1 MKKSFRI
8 VAILMALLL
17 LALSVVACAENND
30 DTPADTTASAGADT
44 NTSAVDDTTV
54 ATPDTTAQ
62 YSAEDALP
70 ADLNFAGETVRII
83 SRDSDGVRDE
93 IAVSDYSGEPIND
106 AIYERNLD
114 VEARLGID
122 IENTMLTGGNYV
134 VTEEIRRLVLS
145 GEDVYDMLANS
156 TYSTIM
162 YTSEGL
168 FRDLGELE
176 YLDLTQ
182 PYWSQGFNE
191 VASFGT
197 KQFMCAGALGLTL
210 YRYMFVTMFNKD
222 MIQARGLDNLYDVV
236 NDGKWTLDY
245 HATLSAQM
253 YEDMNGNG
261 EHDENDKYGFISGP
275 VAYVDPYW
283 SSCKLPILTKDN
295 DNRYIYSFDNERM
308 SAAVEKIIKLYHEC
322 EGSYIYASV
331 SDVQDQ
337 LNLASHFAD
346 ERSATATLR
355 LVSVETKELRDMT
368 AKYGIVPIP
377 KLDEAQDGYRTFV
390 HDQFTALAVPST
402 MKEDRLDLVGAYM
415 EYAACQSYRNVIPV
429 YYEMAIKDKYL
440 NDTESAE
447 MLDMIYENIYIDAG
461 VLYTKSLDSIHQKLR
476 DVVKSKSNNSASMFK
491 TLSKIVEKRLVTLMD
506 GLDKVS

>member
-1 MKKSFRI
+1 MKNFVRI
-8 VAILMALLL
+8 IAIFMALLT
-17 LALSVVACAENND
+17 LAASAVACADNND
-30 DTPADTTASAGADT
+30 DVTADTTTAAV
-44 NTSAVDDTTV
+44 VDDGASSV
-54 ATPDTTAQ
+54 VPDTTAAPDTTDQ
-62 YSAEDALP
+62 YYAEDALP
-70 ADLNFAGETVRII
+70 ADLKFDGETVRIL

-93 IAVSDYSGEPIND
+93 ISVSDYSGEPIND

-114 VEARLGID
+114 VEARLGVEIQ
-122 IENTMLTGGNYV
+122 NTMLTGGNYV

-168 FRDLGELE
+168 FRDLNEVE

-182 PYWSQGFNE
+182 IYWSQGFND

-222 MIQARGLDNLYDVV
+222 MMQARGLDNLYDVV

-245 HATLSAQM
+245 HAALAAQM

-261 EHDENDKYGFISGP
+261 EHDENDRYGFISGP

-283 SSCKLPILTKDN
+283 SSCKLPILTKDS
-295 DNRYIYSFDNERM
+295 DNRYVYSFDNERM

-331 SDVQDQ
+331 SDSQDQ

-368 AKYGIVPIP
+368 AKYGIIPIP

-390 HDQFTALAVPST
+390 HDQFTALAIPST
-402 MKEDRLDLVGAYM
+402 LKDDRLGLVGAYM

-429 YYEMAIKDKYL
+429 YYEIAIKDKYL

-461 VLYTKSLDSIHQKLR
+461 VLYTKSLDSVHQKLR
-476 DVVKSKSNNSASMFK
+476 DIVKSKSNNSASMFK
-491 TLSKIVEKRLVTLMD
+491 TLSKVLQKRLDTLMD